1 MRVAETVWMEGV
13 FLKDYPPEAYTIKC
27 LEVNILLS
35 SLVIHHPKN
44 HHPKNHCPENHH
56 PKNDHAQDS
65 LALLATEGGQQR
77 FEKHLKSWMKKIQAN
92 IYSDN
97 YR

>member
-1 MRVAETVWMEGV
+1 MEGV

-44 HHPKNHCPENHH
+44 HHLKNH
-56 PKNDHAQDS
+56 HAQDS

-92 IYSDN
+92 IDSEN
-97 YR
+97 LK

>member
-1 MRVAETVWMEGV
+1 MEGV

-27 LEVNILLS
+27 LEVNIIFHHHPKS
-35 SLVIHHPKN
+35 HHPKN
-44 HHPKNHCPENHH
+44 HHPKNH
-56 PKNDHAQDS
+56 HAQDS

-92 IYSDN
+92 IDAEN
-97 YR
+97 LK